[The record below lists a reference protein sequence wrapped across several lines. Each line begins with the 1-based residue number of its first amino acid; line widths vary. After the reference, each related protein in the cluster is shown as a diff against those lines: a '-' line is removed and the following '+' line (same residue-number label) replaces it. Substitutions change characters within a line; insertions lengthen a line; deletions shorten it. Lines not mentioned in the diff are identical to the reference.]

1 MDFMEGLARSN
12 HANSILVVVDSF
24 TKYDHFLPLSHPFTA
39 MGVAWLPLAELRS
52 GLLGCLFAEL
62 FISSLDDWASTPLKL
77 CMDTL
82 RVILASLLWTQ
93 LMCRA
98 MTDLIHQHLCCAKE
112 RMKHQTDKKRSE
124 RQFQGV
130 IWCLSSSN
138 LMFSLPW
145 RRGLTRSLHS
155 SSMVPIR

>member
-12 HANSILVVVDSF
+12 HANSMLVAVI
-24 TKYDHFLPLSHPFTA
+24 KYDHFLPLSHPFTA

-82 RVILASLLWTQ
+82 RVILASFEALYGYPP
-93 LMCRA
+93 CS
-98 MTDLIHQHLCCAKE
+98 QHVVRPKFP
-112 RMKHQTDKKRSE
+112 RS
-124 RQFQGV
+124 V
-130 IWCLSSSN
+130 ALSSA
-138 LMFSLPW
+138 
-145 RRGLTRSLHS
+145 
-155 SSMVPIR
+155 